1 MAKSQSIPVM
11 GPVMRACPRPLR
23 RHDFPMNV
31 PLGRVAKEIV
41 ERLGLKPH
49 PEGGYYAETF
59 RSPLRVKLSDGRER
73 SAGTA
78 IYFLLGKGEFSALHR
93 VASDETWHHYAGAP
107 LEVLL
112 IQPDGRSEILRLGT
126 DLATGER
133 PQIIVPAGVWQAAR
147 SCGEYTLVGCTVSPG
162 FEFGDFEMPSRA
174 ELLTL
179 FPQYR
184 DLVIRFTRE

>member
-1 MAKSQSIPVM
+1 
-11 GPVMRACPRPLR
+11 
-23 RHDFPMNV
+23 MNV
-31 PLGRVAKEIV
+31 PLGPVAKEIV

-59 RSPLRVKLSDGRER
+59 RSTLCVKLSDGRER
-73 SAGTA
+73 SAGTT
-78 IYFLLGKGEFSALHR
+78 IYFLLGEGEFSALHR
-93 VASDETWHHYAGAP
+93 VASDETWHHYSGVP
-107 LEVLL
+107 LELLL
-112 IQPDGRSEILRLGT
+112 IHPDGRSEILRLGT
-126 DLATGER
+126 DLATGDR

-184 DLVIRFTRE
+184 DLVIRFTREWVVVSGCGRRPRVPRWSGRRGTES